1 MEGMAGILLR
11 HVRPGQKNWVE
22 IGKNDDETVHIREGK
37 DGKNWQ
43 KRRCLQSGR
52 TGRPDANG

>member
-1 MEGMAGILLR
+1 MGGVARILLR
-11 HVRPGQKNWVE
+11 HVRSEQKNWME

-43 KRRCLQSGR
+43 KRRRLQSGR